1 MSKGR
6 KDYLYFRGNKYLL
19 TNLDYTIVTYDLS
32 ESCRYVINLI
42 YKDGS
47 EDYILCSRLNELQ
60 YGVDYEISLDSNE
73 TVSLLTD
80 KAVCMDLR
88 DKEILD
94 KLCQAINKYLE
105 KEEVC
110 SVVDLFSYPQT
121 NEQKN
126 TYILDGATIAL
137 SISENLN
144 HTAKESAMFVAGF
157 EECLKFIN
165 TSKETPLSET
175 KDILDELEKTLDW
188 VNDWITDCETYPSQI
203 ANIQVRC
210 FRMFKSRLEGILKGL
225 K

>member
-1 MSKGR
+1 MSKER

-110 SVVDLFSYPQT
+110 TVSLPP
-121 NEQKN
+121 
-126 TYILDGATIAL
+126 I
-137 SISENLN
+137 
-144 HTAKESAMFVAGF
+144 
-157 EECLKFIN
+157 
-165 TSKETPLSET
+165 SET

-188 VNDWITDCETYPSQI
+188 VNDWITDCETYPTQI
-203 ANIQVRC
+203 LNIQVSC
-210 FRMFKSRLEGILKGL
+210 FRMFKSRLEGILNK
-225 K
+225 KKEK